1 MTTLSES
8 FFGSLKKIITS
19 CTIQY
24 IKSMRMF
31 ILYIY
36 KHACFDVLKKAL
48 TITNSSSVNTLF

>member
-36 KHACFDVLKKAL
+36 KHACFDVLKKL
-48 TITNSSSVNTLF
+48 